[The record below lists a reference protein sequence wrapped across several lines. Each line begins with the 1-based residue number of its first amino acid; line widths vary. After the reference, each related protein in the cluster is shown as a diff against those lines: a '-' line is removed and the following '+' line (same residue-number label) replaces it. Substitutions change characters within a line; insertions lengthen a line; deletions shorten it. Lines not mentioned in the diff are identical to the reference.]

1 MDYAARYAELA
12 VKVGANVQPGQR
24 LVLLGEPEHAPL
36 LRALAEA
43 GWRAGAADVECLYL
57 DEHIRRLHAIHAPDD
72 LLDRTPAW
80 VEIAALGAEGAASVQ
95 TLGDA
100 DPHLLA
106 DVDQSRAARAMPRR
120 LREIA
125 IDHMA
130 RLATAWTVIA
140 CPTAGWARSLF
151 GEPDVERLWR
161 EIAAVTRLDT
171 DDPVAA
177 WRSHVARLQR
187 RTRQLDEWRFTGLRF
202 RGPGHGS
209 IRRAPRERAMAV
221 GGVPHVVGPGDRRQ
235 PADRRGLHDTRPR
248 ADRGNRAPD
257 LAALLAR
264 LVGRGRLAALRR
276 RQGSRGR
283 SNGRRGVPPHRC
295 SRPTTAPRDS
305 ARSRS
310 STSTPPSG
318 DAASCSRTPSS
329 TRTIVPHRDRVRLH
343 RPRRGSGDRSTR
355 KPAARPGS
363 TSRRSTSTSWSA
375 APRSTSTGS
384 EPDGTS
390 LPILSQGR
398 WVLGDAV

>member
-202 RGPGHGS
+202 RGPDTDLYVGLLGSARWLSAVSHTSWGQEIVVNLPTEEVFTTPDRAQTEGTVRLTSPLYWHGS
-209 IRRAPRERAMAV
+209 SVEGGWLRFVGGKVVEVGATVGEEFLRTMLATDDGSSRLGEVALVDVDSAVGQRGLVFQNPLLDENQSSHIAIGFGYTDPVEGAASLDEEARRAAGINVSSIHIDLMV
-221 GGVPHVVGPGDRRQ
+221 GGPEVDVDGIG
-235 PADRRGLHDTRPR
+235 
-248 ADRGNRAPD
+248 
-257 LAALLAR
+257 
-264 LVGRGRLAALRR
+264 
-276 RQGSRGR
+276 
-283 SNGRRGVPPHRC
+283 
-295 SRPTTAPRDS
+295 
-305 ARSRS
+305 
-310 STSTPPSG
+310 
-318 DAASCSRTPSS
+318 
-329 TRTIVPHRDRVRLH
+329 
-343 RPRRGSGDRSTR
+343 
-355 KPAARPGS
+355 
-363 TSRRSTSTSWSA
+363 
-375 APRSTSTGS
+375 
-384 EPDGTS
+384 PDGTS